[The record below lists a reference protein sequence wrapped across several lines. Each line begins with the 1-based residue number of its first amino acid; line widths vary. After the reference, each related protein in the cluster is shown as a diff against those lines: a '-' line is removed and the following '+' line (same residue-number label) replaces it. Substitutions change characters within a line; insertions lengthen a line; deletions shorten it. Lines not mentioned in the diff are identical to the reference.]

1 LPNHK
6 PAWYDVISHTDLPA
20 IQDICRE
27 VLKLYTHQKP
37 DADKLEQIVSVLKKA
52 QVEAKARLRGAL
64 GNARLRGALGNGT
77 PTQTTNSRPATP
89 SKVSPHS
96 GAEDQKLKGDLM
108 ING

>member
-1 LPNHK
+1 MPNHK

-64 GNARLRGALGNGT
+64 GNGT